1 FSEWLMTAM
10 TGPTTVSA
18 LLHSA
23 TMVAAGTYLFMRLSW
38 YIEPWHIH
46 SGGIEAVYV
55 LVLFLGLISALYGA
69 SVALGCLERKVLL
82 AASTMSSLGLMFAT
96 TAASAWVGK
105 IAVLVGFWYLVT
117 HAFAKATL
125 FLVAGHLIHETH
137 DRFCVGGREVAKHL
151 KFAFI
156 ATIIATLCLSGIPP
170 LTAYWVKS
178 AMDGV
183 MHSLEHEFGYLPL
196 ALLVLTSTVYSA
208 FLAKFLSLNFIKGKE
223 VHLHPHGGQLMSLA
237 YMIMALMLFL
247 LLYLYL
253 ATHGFTKL
261 HEFEHFFEEGF
272 VTSSLAVGIIVLVS
286 YTVTLYKPR
295 LESPIGKAL
304 GDRLYM
310 PFLNDLMVPKI
321 GWAFAK
327 LVDYGNR
334 LIDFTCH
341 QAIPSLFE
349 VYSLGIRSV
358 QSGSVERYVKVV
370 VAVVLIVFLIST
382 AVGVIL

>member
-1 FSEWLMTAM
+1 
-10 TGPTTVSA
+10 
-18 LLHSA
+18 
-23 TMVAAGTYLFMRLSW
+23 
-38 YIEPWHIH
+38 
-46 SGGIEAVYV
+46 
-55 LVLFLGLISALYGA
+55 
-69 SVALGCLERKVLL
+69 
-82 AASTMSSLGLMFAT
+82 
-96 TAASAWVGK
+96 
-105 IAVLVGFWYLVT
+105 
-117 HAFAKATL
+117 
-125 FLVAGHLIHETH
+125 
-137 DRFCVGGREVAKHL
+137 
-151 KFAFI
+151 
-156 ATIIATLCLSGIPP
+156 CLSGIPP

-261 HEFEHFFEEGF
+261 HEFQHFFEEGF

-310 PFLNDLMVPKI
+310 PFLNDLIVPKI